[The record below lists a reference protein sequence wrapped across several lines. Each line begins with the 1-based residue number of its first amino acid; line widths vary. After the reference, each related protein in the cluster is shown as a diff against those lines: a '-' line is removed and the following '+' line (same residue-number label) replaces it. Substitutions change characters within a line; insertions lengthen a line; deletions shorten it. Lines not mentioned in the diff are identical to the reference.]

1 MANELSNLLV
11 DVKNKVDRQIEKRLH
26 IAQDELIEGLY
37 QSALYSATGGK
48 RIRAVLV
55 FLVGRLFGVE
65 DSRVLSSATAVELV
79 HAAALI
85 MGDLPYMD
93 DSQLRR
99 GKPANHVVF
108 GQDVALLAS
117 IGLLSEAIQVLQEDE
132 LLSEEERNSTT
143 AVLAGSFGL
152 GGLAAGQFIDLKLK
166 PEPGNFKIVEYINE
180 KKTAALFVAGA
191 KMAGYLG
198 GASEDEL
205 QSLNEYARDIGFA
218 FNFVDDLLE
227 SRTMLENKQKLPEKN
242 LVHLFGEEKVRQYLN
257 EYREKAE
264 NALQVFGEK
273 ADELKAFNA
282 HLINRW

>member
-1 MANELSNLLV
+1 MAKELSNLLV
-11 DVKNKVDRQIEKRLH
+11 HVKNKVDRQIEKRLH
-26 IAQDELIEGLY
+26 IAQDELIEALY

-55 FLVGRLFGVE
+55 FLAGRLFGVE
-65 DSRVLSSATAVELV
+65 DAKILSSATAVELV
-79 HAAALI
+79 HSAALI

-117 IGLLSEAIQVLQEDE
+117 IGLLSEAIQILQEDD
-132 LLSEEERNSTT
+132 LLSEVERNHTT
-143 AVLAGSFGL
+143 AALAASFGL

-166 PEPGNFKIVEYINE
+166 PEAGNFRIVEYINE

-198 GASEDEL
+198 GASKDEL
-205 QSLNEYARDIGFA
+205 KSLNEYARHIGFA
-218 FNFVDDLLE
+218 FNIVDDLLE
-227 SRTMLENKQKLPEKN
+227 SRTMIENKQKLPDKN
-242 LVHLFGEEKVRQYLN
+242 MVHLFGEEGVRKYLS

-264 NALQVFGEK
+264 NALQIFGEK
-273 ADELKAFNA
+273 ANDLKAFNA